1 MYKMA
6 RRVTYNWDIM
16 YKMAR
21 RVTYNGDIVYKM
33 ARKVRRVTYNGDTTY
48 KMLDGEEGNLLCTGE
63 SDGRGGGF
71 VIVLEVRRHAER

>member
-1 MYKMA
+1 MRRVTYNGNIMYKMA

-16 YKMAR
+16 YKMA
-21 RVTYNGDIVYKM
+21 
-33 ARKVRRVTYNGDTTY
+33 RRVTYNGDTTY